1 MNKQS
6 RLPLG
11 SVIGILGGG
20 QLGRMLS
27 LSASQL
33 GFKTHIYDP
42 DFNAPAKQV
51 TNLSSTFKYDDIKKK
66 MEATMAQLVK
76 KMGLKSV
83 VKHLV
88 GKGGMSYFIDD
99 PKEAKKLQTNY
110 FYRYN
115 TSLNGLMIHH
125 DIPPE
130 EFLKYVHTIDL
141 SFMKED
147 MIMRNELEK
156 LDMEKFIFTNGSA
169 EHAKNILTHLGVY
182 DLFGRDKV
190 FDIQDAGYIPKP
202 EAKTFDLMLKKFEI
216 NPKETIYIEDIA
228 KNLSIGYERGC
239 ITVWLIN
246 DEHFGKMDSD
256 KDYISHKI
264 ENLSLFLKEIRLLKS
279 K

>member
-1 MNKQS
+1 MKNFKEMKYLLLDLDGVCYGKHNNYSLEKVFGQVS
-6 RLPLG
+6 QRMTMFISERL
-11 SVIGILGGG
+11 
-20 QLGRMLS
+20 
-27 LSASQL
+27 
-33 GFKTHIYDP
+33 K
-42 DFNAPAKQV
+42 
-51 TNLSSTFKYDDIKKK
+51 
-66 MEATMAQLVK
+66 
-76 KMGLKSV
+76 
-83 VKHLV
+83 
-88 GKGGMSYFIDD
+88 IDMV
-99 PKEAKKLQTNY
+99 EAKKLQTDY
-110 FYRYN
+110 FYKYN

-130 EFLKYVHTIDL
+130 EFLKFVHTIDL

-147 MIMRNELEK
+147 KIMRSELEK

-182 DLFGRDKV
+182 DLFGRDKI
-190 FDIQDAGYIPKP
+190 FDIKDAGYVPKP
-202 EAKTFDLMLKKFEI
+202 EAKTFDLMVEKFGL

-239 ITVWLIN
+239 ATVWLIN

-279 K
+279 Q